1 MDLLEMG
8 AHIPCSSYAPVYI
21 PTMNHNLSAN
31 GSERNHN
38 LTSDQ
43 LFWYYKEVFK
53 QKMLNQEMIF
63 KNQILDLHRLYG
75 RQRELMDDITRN
87 ELDKHNLGT
96 EVSRRTTS
104 LSQTSLVCAQ
114 KTFNIPA
121 CSQVS
126 ISGAE
131 NIQSPSCFL
140 QGRNIRACSYPAQT
154 EGHSGDREFLK
165 SKCKKPRKNLDLRLP
180 ADTIYIDSEEEE
192 LLEDGKVSEAAE
204 VSSYPTKRIPE
215 VVCNGDATNG
225 FNSVSNYASSA
236 SLEKGWVDLNYL
248 YKLQE
253 KTAPASD
260 SFEGPTAVEAYSNI
274 LLQGTESKQEWLS
287 SYNYNAGKIQS
298 SLYSLP
304 RGFHADD
311 ISSSSNSLHKK
322 LTQQEPSSFLHNHQ
336 NSSSERAMIAVQ
348 NFRRNSKTKND
359 HQSGPSGALMCT
371 SSQHIPRDCMEHS
384 GSSGIAALRKPM
396 HDLARTQIAVQAL
409 PCLNTSIPL
418 SNNCKSSTLRRGL
431 EEERLQL
438 KKHLR
443 SSTKHD
449 GTVSDSSFSNGF
461 DLESNKSGAQPP
473 SISSDNLI
481 RVNDGLV
488 PELHGI
494 TRYLQDSA
502 NVNAWKDIDL
512 NFMPPSC
519 SSDAAVSQSFQTTG
533 TEKLE
538 DSNER
543 FPLHRPKLDYY
554 GKTDKGCEDSNQAE
568 ASDFLSQQIHGSPTC
583 ETPNISGDHCYHVS
597 GSNHHQNSVQ
607 DIKDSKRAV
616 LLDLNVPCDSV
627 HNKEVEPTVDEH
639 VEKSKF
645 KKDAGFGVHIDLN
658 SSINDVGF
666 GVHIDL
672 NTSVNEDEFSAMSS
686 SSTES
691 LLEAPASPEN
701 KECSPPRGVS
711 SDGNQV
717 DTPDLMS
724 GLEAPENKESS
735 PPTGESD
742 ENHVEIPFPLSV
754 QQDLEHKV
762 CSQPT
767 ESDEKVDAPS
777 PLSVHEDLEHKVCS
791 RPTESDEQIETPF
804 ALSGQGGLQNKECS
818 QPIESDENQSVT
830 PLPLSNMESKDCSK
844 PMDSDENQIETP
856 FPSGLD
862 GLESKDCSQPMD
874 SDETQIQ
881 TPLPRSGQENLETK
895 ECSQPMD
902 STEIQIETPFLLSGQ
917 EVHLEEEL
925 FRTAAECLV
934 TISSSVCHTCSERT
948 TYKPTETSS
957 DSLKWFAGLASSV
970 LGSLKN
976 EVGCG
981 DHQEVLPDGMDYFE
995 AMTLK
1000 LPESKVE
1007 ECCCYRS
1014 NGYKEEVMVTSSSQ
1028 SQPKK
1033 GRPRKG
1039 RQQRKDFQREILP
1052 GLASLSRCQVTE
1064 DLQIIGTLIE
1074 ASADCSETRSV
1085 RHAAKFGLARG
1096 RRRCTIS
1103 ASAVKENTAASPLNH
1118 IGVKRQLEC
1127 EKRSLIDWG
1136 EVTRRRRG
1144 QRNSGSD
1151 LRLIRNK
1158 V

>member
-1 MDLLEMG
+1 MG
-8 AHIPCSSYAPVYI
+8 AHIPCSSYIPVYI
-21 PTMNHNLSAN
+21 PTMNHNLSAD

-43 LFWYYKEVFK
+43 LFGYYKEVFK
-53 QKMLNQEMIF
+53 QTMLNQEMIF
-63 KNQILDLHRLYG
+63 KDQILDLHRLYG

-140 QGRNIRACSYPAQT
+140 QGRNIQACSYPAQT
-154 EGHSGDREFLK
+154 EGHSRDRDFLK
-165 SKCKKPRKNLDLRLP
+165 SKCKKPWKNLDLQLP

-236 SLEKGWVDLNYL
+236 ASLAKGWVDLNYL

-253 KTAPASD
+253 ETAPASD
-260 SFEGPTAVEAYSNI
+260 SFGGPTAVEAYSNI

-304 RGFHADD
+304 RGFHADN

-322 LTQQEPSSFLHNHQ
+322 LKQQESSSFLHNHQ
-336 NSSSERAMIAVQ
+336 NSLSERAMIGVQ
-348 NFRRNSKTKND
+348 NFRRNSETEND

-371 SSQHIPRDCMEHS
+371 SSQHIPRDCMENS

-396 HDLARTQIAVQAL
+396 HDLTRTQISVQAL

-418 SNNCKSSTLRRGL
+418 SNNCKSSTLRPGL

-461 DLESNKSGAQPP
+461 DLESNKSGAQLP

-481 RVNDGLV
+481 RANDGLV

-502 NVNAWKDIDL
+502 NVNARKDIDL

-519 SSDAAVSQSFQTTG
+519 SLDAAVSQSFQTTG

-554 GKTDKGCEDSNQAE
+554 GKTDKGCEDLNQAE

-627 HNKEVEPTVDEH
+627 HNKEVELTVDEH

-686 SSTES
+686 PSTES
-691 LLEAPASPEN
+691 LLEAPSSPEN

-754 QQDLEHKV
+754 Q
-762 CSQPT
+762 
-767 ESDEKVDAPS
+767 
-777 PLSVHEDLEHKVCS
+777 EDLEHKVCS

-830 PLPLSNMESKDCSK
+830 PLSLSNMESKDCSK

-862 GLESKDCSQPMD
+862 DLESKDCSQPMD

-881 TPLPRSGQENLETK
+881 TPLPLSGQENLETK

-902 STEIQIETPFLLSGQ
+902 STEKQIETPFLLSGQ

-970 LGSLKN
+970 LGSLEN

-1014 NGYKEEVMVTSSSQ
+1014 NGYKEEVMVTASSQ

-1039 RQQRKDFQREILP
+1039 RQRRKDFQREILP
-1052 GLASLSRCQVTE
+1052 GLASLSRCEVTE

>member
-1 MDLLEMG
+1 MG
-8 AHIPCSSYAPVYI
+8 AHIPCSSYIPVYI
-21 PTMNHNLSAN
+21 PTMNHNLSAD

-43 LFWYYKEVFK
+43 LFGYYKEVFK
-53 QKMLNQEMIF
+53 QTMLNQEMIF
-63 KNQILDLHRLYG
+63 KDQILDLHRLYG

-140 QGRNIRACSYPAQT
+140 QGRNIQACSYPAQT
-154 EGHSGDREFLK
+154 EGHSRDRDFLK
-165 SKCKKPRKNLDLRLP
+165 SKCKKPWKNLDLQLP

-236 SLEKGWVDLNYL
+236 ASLAKGWVDLNYL

-253 KTAPASD
+253 ETAPASD
-260 SFEGPTAVEAYSNI
+260 SFGGPTAVEAYSNI

-304 RGFHADD
+304 RGFHADN

-322 LTQQEPSSFLHNHQ
+322 LKQQESSSFLHNHQ
-336 NSSSERAMIAVQ
+336 NSLSERAMIGVQ
-348 NFRRNSKTKND
+348 NFRRNSETEND

-371 SSQHIPRDCMEHS
+371 SSQHIPRDCMENS

-396 HDLARTQIAVQAL
+396 HDLTRTQISVQAL

-418 SNNCKSSTLRRGL
+418 SNNCKSSTLRPGL

-461 DLESNKSGAQPP
+461 DLESNKSGAQLP

-481 RVNDGLV
+481 RANDGLV

-502 NVNAWKDIDL
+502 NVNARKDIDL

-519 SSDAAVSQSFQTTG
+519 SLDAAVSQSFQTTG

-554 GKTDKGCEDSNQAE
+554 GKTDKGCEDLNQAE

-627 HNKEVEPTVDEH
+627 HNKEVELTVDEH

-686 SSTES
+686 PSTES
-691 LLEAPASPEN
+691 LLEAPSSPEN

-754 QQDLEHKV
+754 QEDLEHKV

-767 ESDEKVDAPS
+767 ESDEKVDTPS
-777 PLSVHEDLEHKVCS
+777 PLSVLEDLEHKVCS

-830 PLPLSNMESKDCSK
+830 PLSLSNMESKDCSK

-862 GLESKDCSQPMD
+862 DLESKDCSQPMD

-881 TPLPRSGQENLETK
+881 TPLPLSGQENLETK

-902 STEIQIETPFLLSGQ
+902 STEKQIETPFLLSGQ

-970 LGSLKN
+970 LGSLEN

-1014 NGYKEEVMVTSSSQ
+1014 NGYKEEVMVTASSQ

-1039 RQQRKDFQREILP
+1039 RQRRKDFQREILP
-1052 GLASLSRCQVTE
+1052 GLASLSRCEVTE

>member
-1 MDLLEMG
+1 MG

-104 LSQTSLVCAQ
+104 LSQTSLVCVQ

-165 SKCKKPRKNLDLRLP
+165 SKYKKPRKNLDLRLP

-204 VSSYPTKRIPE
+204 VSNYPTKRIPE

-274 LLQGTESKQEWLS
+274 LLQGTERKQEWLS

-304 RGFHADD
+304 QGFHADD

-348 NFRRNSKTKND
+348 NFRRNSETKND

-371 SSQHIPRDCMEHS
+371 SSQHIPHDCMENS

-396 HDLARTQIAVQAL
+396 HDLALTQIAVQAL
-409 PCLNTSIPL
+409 PCPNTSIPL
-418 SNNCKSSTLRRGL
+418 SNNCKSSTLRHGL

-449 GTVSDSSFSNGF
+449 GPVSDSSFSNVF

-481 RVNDGLV
+481 RVNNGLV

-502 NVNAWKDIDL
+502 NVNARKDIDL

-519 SSDAAVSQSFQTTG
+519 SSDAAVSQSLQTAG

-554 GKTDKGCEDSNQAE
+554 GNTDKGCEDSNQAE

-583 ETPNISGDHCYHVS
+583 ETPNISGDHCFHVS

-627 HNKEVEPTVDEH
+627 HNNKVELTVDEH

-645 KKDAGFGVHIDLN
+645 KKDAGFGGHIDLN

-691 LLEAPASPEN
+691 LLEAPSSPEN

-724 GLEAPENKESS
+724 VLEAPENKESS

-754 QQDLEHKV
+754 Q
-762 CSQPT
+762 
-767 ESDEKVDAPS
+767 
-777 PLSVHEDLEHKVCS
+777 EDLEHKVRS
-791 RPTESDEQIETPF
+791 QPTESDEQIETPF

-844 PMDSDENQIETP
+844 PMESDENQIDTP

-862 GLESKDCSQPMD
+862 DLEGKDCSQPMD

-881 TPLPRSGQENLETK
+881 TPLPLSGQENLETK
-895 ECSQPMD
+895 ERSQPMD
-902 STEIQIETPFLLSGQ
+902 STEKPIETPFLLSGQ

-970 LGSLKN
+970 LGSLEN

-1014 NGYKEEVMVTSSSQ
+1014 NGYKEEVMVTASSQ

-1039 RQQRKDFQREILP
+1039 RQRRKDFQREILP
-1052 GLASLSRCQVTE
+1052 GLASLSRCEVTE

-1136 EVTRRRRG
+1136 EVTRRPRG